1 MKKGDLKKTLTASS
15 LVVGTVI
22 GAGFLGIPSVVS
34 KSGFYIGL
42 SYLIFLGL
50 TILLLNLMLGE
61 ISLRTKNNHQLTGYA
76 NLYLGKTGKKLMFFT
91 LIFEVYSAILAY
103 LTGITSSI
111 SFLIFGEIKYI
122 LIIGIVIWL
131 LMSSIISTGV
141 RGMKKY
147 LGYSSL
153 TILALIFIISLLN
166 FDKIDYSNITS
177 IYPQNFFLPFGVI
190 LFAYLGFTS
199 MPEVERHLE
208 GKEKLL
214 KRSLIIGSLVP
225 MILYILFTFVIV
237 GVYGESTK
245 EISTFSLGKF
255 VVVLGI
261 ITMSTAYIA
270 LSVALKD
277 MFMLDY
283 GKSWKNSWIYITL
296 LPLLVFILF
305 NYLGLD
311 SFTKILSLGGV
322 ISGGFIV
329 TLILFMF
336 VKAKKNG
343 NRKPEYNLKIPK
355 FILWIIGL
363 IFIGELI
370 YELFISFIL

>member
-42 SYLIFLGL
+42 FYLIFLGL

-61 ISLRTKNNHQLTGYA
+61 VSLRTKNNHQLTGYA

-103 LTGITSSI
+103 LTGITNSI
-111 SFLIFGEIKYI
+111 SFLLFGEIKYI
-122 LIIGIVIWL
+122 LIIGIAIWL

-141 RGMKKY
+141 RGMKRY

-214 KRSLIIGSLVP
+214 KKSLIIGSIIP
-225 MILYILFTFVIV
+225 MVLYILFTLVIV
-237 GVYGESTK
+237 GVYGESTE

-255 VVVLGI
+255 VVVLGM

-283 GKSWKNSWIYITL
+283 GKSWKNSWIT
-296 LPLLVFILF
+296 PMPERKHTECTVLVFC
-305 NYLGLD
+305 
-311 SFTKILSLGGV
+311 
-322 ISGGFIV
+322 
-329 TLILFMF
+329 
-336 VKAKKNG
+336 
-343 NRKPEYNLKIPK
+343 
-355 FILWIIGL
+355 
-363 IFIGELI
+363 
-370 YELFISFIL
+370 